1 MINSSVKIV
10 IPDGNKKYLFDKNEI
25 KFIKSDRYYVNIF
38 CLNRKV
44 LIRITMKRLE
54 QLLPS
59 DFLRINK
66 SIIVNSSFIVR
77 IEETKSSCCIVISD
91 EIEQQVTEKYKPIFD
106 DYFSL
111 I

>member
-1 MINSSVKIV
+1 MINSSIKII

-44 LIRITMKRLE
+44 LIRITMKTLE
-54 QLLPS
+54 QLLPGS
-59 DFLRINK
+59 FIRINK
-66 SIIVNSSFIVR
+66 SVIVNTSFIVR
-77 IEETKSSCCIVISD
+77 IEETKSSCGIVIAD
-91 EIEQQVTEKYKPIFD
+91 DIEQQVTEKYKAKFD
-106 DYFSL
+106 HYFAL